1 MSKFL
6 FASSVLIS
14 KKEISDGLGGQIVG
28 IMFVALEETML
39 QESYTVYTSAGQ
51 WPVLMI
57 VNFLNVTTFSH
68 DYLGCYEI

>member
-28 IMFVALEETML
+28 IMFVTLEETML
-39 QESYTVYTSAGQ
+39 QESYTVYTSTGQ
-51 WPVLMI
+51 WPILMI

-68 DYLGCYEI
+68 DYLGCSEI